1 LKEES
6 YVVQLQLLNSA
17 VKTFLKRSSEESY
30 TILQQIFDFTKESD
44 NPDLREKG
52 FLYWRLLSID
62 PNLASVIVLS
72 EKPRISEDTSSFE
85 FSLLDLLLNNLGSL
99 ATIYAKPPDLFVKK
113 TNKINMGEEE
123 EAEYEESTI
132 ELETEQVAD
141 KSRKDSSKSKNNK
154 EVEQIIPSNNNI
166 EPTITN
172 KEVNL
177 IDLNDILG
185 GTTSSNSSAN
195 PAVNSIPNNKIN
207 LDVLN
212 LFDNKM
218 GGGNLVD
225 SFSTMSI
232 NNPLVVPKQVV
243 WNENGV
249 GFVNKNQGLVI
260 EAALQREKTG
270 ALCLYLTLEN
280 RTNIPIQVINPN

>member
-6 YVVQLQLLNSA
+6 YAVQLQLLNSS
-17 VKTFLKRSSEESY
+17 VKTFLKKSSEESY
-30 TILQQIFDFTKESD
+30 NILQQIFDFTKESD
-44 NPDLREKG
+44 NPDLRDKG

-62 PNLASVIVLS
+62 PNLASMIVLYD
-72 EKPRISEDTSSFE
+72 KPRISEDTSGFD
-85 FSLLDLLLNNLGSL
+85 FSLLDLLLNNLGTL

-132 ELETEQVAD
+132 EIEAEQVPD
-141 KSRKDSSKSKNNK
+141 ETKKDNSKSRNNK
-154 EVEQIIPSNNNI
+154 EVEEVRANNQTI
-166 EPTITN
+166 EPSTTN
-172 KEVNL
+172 KQVNL

-185 GTTSSNSSAN
+185 GSISSNNSAN
-195 PAVNSIPNNKIN
+195 PVVNPIPNNKIN

-212 LFDNKM
+212 LFENNM
-218 GGGNLVD
+218 GAGNLID

-243 WNENGV
+243 WNESGV
-249 GFVNKNQGLVI
+249 GFANKNQGLVI
-260 EAALQREKTG
+260 EAALQRERTG
-270 ALCLYLTLEN
+270 SLCLYLTLEN
-280 RTNIPIQVINPN
+280 RTNILIQVSF